1 MSSGNGF
8 VAAVL
13 RSPLHRLLS
22 GSTDLIRY
30 EGRRSGREITT
41 PTQYAQ
47 LGDDLVILVGHPE
60 RKTWWHNFETEHDI
74 DVLVRRQWRTMAARA
89 MSGADEPDAVTP
101 LLDAYLDRFPNA
113 AASLGDGTREDQVR
127 RAVIVHCQPR
137 PRR

>member
-60 RKTWWHNFETEHDI
+60 RKSWWHNFETEHDI
-74 DVLVRRQWRTMAARA
+74 DVLVRRQWRTMAALA

-127 RAVIVHCQPR
+127 RAVIVHCR
-137 PRR
+137 PRSKR